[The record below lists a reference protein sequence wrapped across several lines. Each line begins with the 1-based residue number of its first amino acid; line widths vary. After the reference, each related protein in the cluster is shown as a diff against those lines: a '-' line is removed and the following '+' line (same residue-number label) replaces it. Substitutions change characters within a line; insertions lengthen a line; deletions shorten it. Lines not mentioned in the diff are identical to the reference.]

1 MTRANKPPNHLIL
14 KFLKELYVD
23 GDELRDIGYSKDFI
37 LNALI
42 QYCPG
47 HVPIWRDFTSYVR
60 SIQAKIKR
68 YIANGIIMNPVSLRS
83 NYEEDRR
90 YWRDIAVPLL
100 VANDLIY
107 IRFDDTEWR
116 AMAKLEYLS
125 YIGSK
130 KIKQHFVL
138 AREECLHMADIG
150 AKIRGDGQAKM
161 FLREIQD
168 LDKLAFKIKPERE
181 EKPEDAIHALNREM
195 QHKNKQ
201 QEGGFN

>member
-1 MTRANKPPNHLIL
+1 MN
-14 KFLKELYVD
+14 E
-23 GDELRDIGYSKDFI
+23 FI
-37 LNALI
+37 R
-42 QYCPG
+42 YCPG
-47 HVPIWRDFTSYVR
+47 YTPIWRDFTAYVR

-90 YWRDIAVPLL
+90 YWRDTAVPIL
-100 VANDLIY
+100 VDNDLIY
-107 IRFDDTEWR
+107 IRFDGTEWR

-125 YIGSK
+125 FIGSK

-168 LDKLAFKIKPERE
+168 LDKLAFKIKPDKKEKEQENSISAIKRE
-181 EKPEDAIHALNREM
+181 VPRE
-195 QHKNKQ
+195 N
-201 QEGGFN
+201 E